1 LAKPVLAWQC
11 KGGNLNPRPSA
22 KKVRDPPPASV
33 VKQAMLKCSTSLWS
47 ADLTNLAAELRRVEP
62 FTERWHLDVADGH
75 YVKNLLFFPDLVAQ
89 LRRHTAKPFEVHLMV
104 TDPLGWIDPFVE
116 AGADIILFCFDAV
129 KNPGQVLKA
138 INARGKKAGFSLLI
152 TESLDLVEP
161 YWNDLDVL
169 CIVGTAMGIK
179 GASMDAGV
187 PGKIQQAREVIHRRG
202 LKVEIEADGGIRRE
216 TVPLL
221 KAAGADYI
229 VPGSLMFK
237 EDPPAMREWL
247 ASL

>member
-1 LAKPVLAWQC
+1 MK
-11 KGGNLNPRPSA
+11 
-22 KKVRDPPPASV
+22 
-33 VKQAMLKCSTSLWS
+33 
-47 ADLTNLAAELRRVEP
+47 RVEP

-89 LRRHTAKPFEVHLMV
+89 LRPHTTKPFEVHLMV

-116 AGADIILFCFDAV
+116 AGADILIFCFDAV
-129 KNPGQVLKA
+129 KNPGEVLRA
-138 INARGKKAGFSLLI
+138 IKARGKRAGVSLLV
-152 TESLDLVEP
+152 TESLDVVEP
-161 YWNDLDVL
+161 YWADLDVL
-169 CIVGTAMGIK
+169 CVVGTAMGIK

-187 PGKIQQAREVIHRRG
+187 PGKIQRAREIIRQRG
-202 LKVEIEADGGIRRE
+202 LKTQIEADGGIRRE

-221 KAAGADYI
+221 AGAGADYI

-237 EDPPAMREWL
+237 EDPMSMRKWL

>member
-1 LAKPVLAWQC
+1 
-11 KGGNLNPRPSA
+11 
-22 KKVRDPPPASV
+22 
-33 VKQAMLKCSTSLWS
+33 MLKCSTSLWS
-47 ADLTNLAAELRRVEP
+47 ADLTNLGAEMKRIEP

-75 YVKNLLFFPDLVAQ
+75 YVKNLLFFPDQIAQ
-89 LRRHTAKPFEVHLMV
+89 LRRHSPLPFEIHLMV

-129 KNPGQVLKA
+129 PNPGEVLRA
-138 INARGKKAGFSLLI
+138 IRARGKKAGVSLLI
-152 TESLDLVEP
+152 TESINVLEP
-161 YWNDLDVL
+161 HWNELDVL
-169 CIVGTAMGIK
+169 CVVGTAMGIK

-187 PGKIQQAREVIHRRG
+187 PGKIRQARELIARRS
-202 LKVEIEADGGIRRE
+202 LRTEIEADGGIRRE

-237 EDPPAMREWL
+237 EDPPTMRRWL
-247 ASL
+247 ATL